1 MKKLMREREHKRIK
15 LKRWEAQNDMRKM
28 MRRLA
33 TQKMKYSDVQG
44 VPREMTKSMS
54 LLLRPKNIIGA

>member
-1 MKKLMREREHKRIK
+1 MREREHKRIK

-33 TQKMKYSDVQG
+33 TQKMKYSDV
-44 VPREMTKSMS
+44 EE
-54 LLLRPKNIIGA
+54 